1 MKKHISSL
9 KTQTIFFSGGVMKSI
24 TVYGIDDILDKK
36 INEKSKEFR
45 LSQNQT
51 VKKLLER
58 SLSITESQNR
68 RKEFSDLFG
77 RWSIQDKEEFDKRIA
92 DLEVIHEADWNQ

>member
-1 MKKHISSL
+1 
-9 KTQTIFFSGGVMKSI
+9 MKSI
-24 TVYGIDDILDKK
+24 TVHCIGNILDKK
-36 INEKSKEFR
+36 ISEKSKEFR
-45 LSQNQT
+45 LSQNET
-51 VKKLLER
+51 IKKLLEN

-77 RWSIQDKEEFDKRIA
+77 QWSIQEKEEFDKRIA

>member
-1 MKKHISSL
+1 
-9 KTQTIFFSGGVMKSI
+9 MKSI

-58 SLSITESQNR
+58 SLSITESQYR

-77 RWSIQDKEEFDKRIA
+77 RWSIQEKEEFDKRIA
-92 DLEVIHEADWNQ
+92 NLEVIHETDWNQ

>member
-1 MKKHISSL
+1 
-9 KTQTIFFSGGVMKSI
+9 MKSI
-24 TVYGIDDILDKK
+24 TVHGIGNILDKK
-36 INEKSKEFR
+36 ISEKSKEFR
-45 LSQNQT
+45 LSQNET
-51 VKKLLER
+51 IKKLLEN

-77 RWSIQDKEEFDKRIA
+77 RWSIQEKEEFDKRIA

>member
-1 MKKHISSL
+1 
-9 KTQTIFFSGGVMKSI
+9 MKSI
-24 TVYGIDDILDKK
+24 TVHSIGNILDKK
-36 INEKSKEFR
+36 ISEKSKEFR
-45 LSQNQT
+45 LSQNET
-51 VKKLLER
+51 IKKLLES

-77 RWSIQDKEEFDKRIA
+77 QWSIQEKEEFDKRIA

>member
-1 MKKHISSL
+1 
-9 KTQTIFFSGGVMKSI
+9 MKSI

>member
-1 MKKHISSL
+1 
-9 KTQTIFFSGGVMKSI
+9 MKSI
-24 TVYGIDDILDKK
+24 TVHGIGNILDKK
-36 INEKSKEFR
+36 ISEKSKEFR
-45 LSQNQT
+45 LSQNET
-51 VKKLLER
+51 IKKLLES

-77 RWSIQDKEEFDKRIA
+77 QWSIQEKEEFDKRIA

>member
-1 MKKHISSL
+1 
-9 KTQTIFFSGGVMKSI
+9 MKSI
-24 TVYGIDDILDKK
+24 TVHGIGNILDKK
-36 INEKSKEFR
+36 ISEKSKEFR
-45 LSQNQT
+45 LSQNET
-51 VKKLLER
+51 IKKLLEN

-77 RWSIQDKEEFDKRIA
+77 QWSIQEKEEFDKRIA

>member
-1 MKKHISSL
+1 L
-9 KTQTIFFSGGVMKSI
+9 KSI
-24 TVYGIDDILDKK
+24 TVHGIGNILDKK
-36 INEKSKEFR
+36 ISEKSKEFR
-45 LSQNQT
+45 LSQNET
-51 VKKLLER
+51 IKKLLES

-77 RWSIQDKEEFDKRIA
+77 QWSIQEKEEFDKRIA

>member
-1 MKKHISSL
+1 
-9 KTQTIFFSGGVMKSI
+9 MKSI

-77 RWSIQDKEEFDKRIA
+77 RWSIQEKEEFDKRIA
-92 DLEVIHEADWNQ
+92 DLDVIHKRDR

>member
-1 MKKHISSL
+1 
-9 KTQTIFFSGGVMKSI
+9 MKSI
-24 TVYGIDDILDKK
+24 TVHGIGNILDKK
-36 INEKSKEFR
+36 ISEKSKEFR
-45 LSQNQT
+45 LSQNET
-51 VKKLLER
+51 IKKLLER

-77 RWSIQDKEEFDKRIA
+77 QRSIQEKEEFDKRIA